1 MHAILL
7 RFLDL
12 FRSYPQKITVLLL
25 QKETLCLAAFEKG
38 RRGIYEIQRYAAAAL
53 PPPLSGEK
61 RWDEPCAMAE
71 LIRETCQH
79 KGIPLKALAVVLSHG
94 DGFLSQLE
102 LPELPEK
109 EWKDAALW
117 EALQYVP
124 YEEGSFGPVLEIK
137 GKKGAPLSALI
148 AAAPLVELEFF
159 ECLAAMLSCRLVK
172 IEPMA
177 LSLGRLLYET
187 ERGTALVLS
196 REGTGGTLTAYEK
209 GLPIASE
216 TWDTLPSDK
225 RYGPYYE
232 KEKAAGL
239 SPEEEARRWK
249 SQVKH
254 LTAYLDEAMDL
265 SFTDLFVWG
274 ENEAEDAFLS
284 ALTEMTSLAVHNFP
298 ISCFGMA
305 AERFEQAHWKHDWQ
319 RLVPLL
325 GGAQKGRPPYYLD
338 LQAGCDKGRWLPRRF
353 MEPLTRALAAMTGVL
368 AVLLF
373 SCHLYLTH
381 EKTQLLEQKQAISL
395 WREQLFQHRR
405 TEQRVHTL
413 TELLL
418 DAEKRTLSWHTLL
431 TELGTSLPSEC
442 VLESVEERCSPKGSI
457 LEIRGKTGKRKPLF
471 IWTEDLSRLPAVQK
485 VTLGDMEGKD
495 SQDKTG
501 KALDFTVLIHWQKGR
516 PHDGTD

>member
-1 MHAILL
+1 
-7 RFLDL
+7 
-12 FRSYPQKITVLLL
+12 
-25 QKETLCLAAFEKG
+25 
-38 RRGIYEIQRYAAAAL
+38 
-53 PPPLSGEK
+53 
-61 RWDEPCAMAE
+61 
-71 LIRETCQH
+71 
-79 KGIPLKALAVVLSHG
+79 
-94 DGFLSQLE
+94 
-102 LPELPEK
+102 
-109 EWKDAALW
+109 
-117 EALQYVP
+117 
-124 YEEGSFGPVLEIK
+124 
-137 GKKGAPLSALI
+137 
-148 AAAPLVELEFF
+148 
-159 ECLAAMLSCRLVK
+159 MLSCRLVK

-305 AERFEQAHWKHDWQ
+305 PERFEQAHWKHDWQ
-319 RLVPLL
+319 RFVPLL

-353 MEPLTRALAAMTGVL
+353 MEPLTKALAAMTGVL

-418 DAEKRTLSWHTLL
+418 DAEKGRC
-431 TELGTSLPSEC
+431 LGTP
-442 VLESVEERCSPKGSI
+442 
-457 LEIRGKTGKRKPLF
+457 F
-471 IWTEDLSRLPAVQK
+471 
-485 VTLGDMEGKD
+485 
-495 SQDKTG
+495 
-501 KALDFTVLIHWQKGR
+501 
-516 PHDGTD
+516 